1 MAAKKKQL
9 RDTGRWQAAP
19 NDAIR
24 LAALRWFALE
34 IEQTCIEMYAT
45 NAASYHT
52 LEKELRR
59 TVHKLHQH
67 QHKLSLG
74 AETCPDGY
82 VLCGETC
89 APMCANE

>member
-1 MAAKKKQL
+1 MAAKKNEI
-9 RDTGRWQAAP
+9 RGAGRWQAAP

-24 LAALRWFALE
+24 LAALRWFALT

-45 NAASYHT
+45 DPASYHV
-52 LEKELRR
+52 LEKELRHAIEKLR
-59 TVHKLHQH
+59 KHRHKLT
-67 QHKLSLG
+67 LG
-74 AETCPDGY
+74 DDGCPDGY